1 MEEIIQNMAANIDG
15 WMAMVIVIF
24 FILIKE
30 ITAFIKSLKKSSS
43 EKMYKEKSLDV
54 LQKLDKTNE
63 RILEYLEIAAKEF
76 FEEVNKEQA
85 KHPSLFVSGA
95 RPAIMWVC
103 CLGLLWQ
110 FFVGP
115 ILTWATGIWMPDVV
129 PPQLEVEG
137 LITLVMSLLGLGA
150 MRSFEKSKKVA
161 RDNLK

>member
-1 MEEIIQNMAANIDG
+1 MALTALIGPATKLLGKFIEDKDKKNELAHSIATMAEKHAQELAKGQID
-15 WMAMVIVIF
+15 
-24 FILIKE
+24 
-30 ITAFIKSLKKSSS
+30 
-43 EKMYKEKSLDV
+43 
-54 LQKLDKTNE
+54 
-63 RILEYLEIAAKEF
+63 
-76 FEEVNKEQA
+76 VNKEQA

-115 ILTWATGIWMPDVV
+115 ILTWSAGIWYPEMVLPE
-129 PPQLEVEG
+129 LEVEG

-150 MRSFEKSKKVA
+150 MRSFEKSKNVA

>member
-1 MEEIIQNMAANIDG
+1 MALTALIAPATKLIGKFIEDKDQKNKLAHDLAT
-15 WMAMVIVIF
+15 MA
-24 FILIKE
+24 
-30 ITAFIKSLKKSSS
+30 
-43 EKMYKEKSLDV
+43 EKHAQELSKG
-54 LQKLDKTNE
+54 Q
-63 RILEYLEIAAKEF
+63 I
-76 FEEVNKEQA
+76 EVNKEQA

-110 FFVGP
+110 FFLGP
-115 ILTWATGIWMPDVV
+115 ILTWAAGIWFPDMT

-150 MRSFEKSKKVA
+150 MRSFEKSKNVA

>member
-1 MEEIIQNMAANIDG
+1 MALTALIGPATKLLGKFIEDKDKKNQLAHSIAT
-15 WMAMVIVIF
+15 MA
-24 FILIKE
+24 
-30 ITAFIKSLKKSSS
+30 
-43 EKMYKEKSLDV
+43 EKHAQEL
-54 LQKLDKTNE
+54 
-63 RILEYLEIAAKEF
+63 AKGQI
-76 FEEVNKEQA
+76 EVNKEQA
-85 KHPSLFVSGA
+85 KHASLFVSGA

-115 ILTWATGIWMPDVV
+115 ILTWFTGIWFPDMI

-150 MRSFEKSKKVA
+150 MRSFEKSKNVA